1 MAKDDAD
8 KWKNWGKP
16 KEEEGLKSGLTIGL
30 ILGGI
35 VIFGVVF
42 LLLQHLKTS

>member
-1 MAKDDAD
+1 MAKSDAD

-16 KEEEGLKSGLTIGL
+16 KEEESLKSGLAIGF
-30 ILGGI
+30 IIGGI
-35 VIFGVVF
+35 VIFGIIF